1 MDNDAVWSRGFAP
14 SPGTR
19 WEEPLLRR
27 SEALGEDLA
36 RLAPLRREQQKVSAL
51 LRGIRHLEGAKGSPM
66 APRPRREGDL
76 RGCYFESLALAR
88 EFAAR
93 AADTGTG
100 PLWQAA
106 ADRQLVQCVRI
117 ARALGR

>member
-1 MDNDAVWSRGFAP
+1 MEDDAVWSRVFAP

-19 WEEPLLRR
+19 WEEQLLWR
-27 SEALGEDLA
+27 SRALEEDLA
-36 RLAPLRREQQKVSAL
+36 PLATLRREQQEVSAL
-51 LRGIRHLEGAKGSPM
+51 LRGLRRLEGAKELPM
-66 APRPRREGDL
+66 PSRRRREGDL
-76 RGCYFESLALAR
+76 RRCYFESLALAR

-106 ADRQLVQCVRI
+106 ADRQMAQCVRI

>member
-1 MDNDAVWSRGFAP
+1 MDNDTVWSRVFAP
-14 SPGTR
+14 SPGGR
-19 WEEPLLRR
+19 WEEQLLWR
-27 SEALGEDLA
+27 SRALEEDPA
-36 RLAPLRREQQKVSAL
+36 APAPVRQEQREISAL
-51 LRGIRHLEGAKGSPM
+51 LRGLRRLEGAKGAPM
-66 APRPRREGDL
+66 PPRPRREGDL

-106 ADRQLVQCVRI
+106 ADRQTAQCVRI
-117 ARALGR
+117 AKALGR